1 MAIKITKSEVAWIA
15 VRLLGVYFLVESFV
29 YVLEIGNAIYAVYG
43 STSEAWG
50 VNVAD
55 RFDSAVAVSVR
66 LALFALVYFGLALYC
81 LLKGRFLYNLITRKP
96 DDGET

>member
-1 MAIKITKSEVAWIA
+1 MH
-15 VRLLGVYFLVESFV
+15 
-29 YVLEIGNAIYAVYG
+29 VLEIGNAIYAVYG

-50 VNVAD
+50 VNVTN

-81 LLKGRFLYNLITRKP
+81 LLKGRFLYSLIARKP
-96 DDGET
+96 DDDETSFKFVPALAGLHRTRAAHAPLN